1 MKVLF
6 MQLALKN
13 LKDRLCRELVVP
25 LERDSWLS
33 SCTQLSCVA
42 TWSRIYPACKM
53 LRLKNLSSPETL
65 LPKPLVPH
73 SYLNIFLYLSAFCFP
88 STIQISCEL
97 PILLEVG
104 SGDCEPSSELG
115 S

>member
-1 MKVLF
+1 

-13 LKDRLCRELVVP
+13 LKGHLCRELGLP

-42 TWSRIYPACKM
+42 TWSRIYPACKI
-53 LRLKNLSSPETL
+53 LHLKNLSSPEML

-73 SYLNIFLYLSAFCFP
+73 AYYLSIFPYLSA
-88 STIQISCEL
+88 
-97 PILLEVG
+97 LL
-104 SGDCEPSSELG
+104 SEYNTG
-115 S
+115 